1 MTEPIIPIDRIKSE
15 ARAAAARYENV
26 NDACPY
32 SFYTDAGRIFKSE
45 FAKTRLEQSI
55 AKNAPAKGARPS

>member
-1 MTEPIIPIDRIKSE
+1 MTEPIIPIDRIKQQ
-15 ARAAAARYENV
+15 AREAAARYENV

-32 SFYTDAGRIFKSE
+32 SFYTDAGRVFKSE
-45 FAKTRLEQSI
+45 FGKTRLEQSI